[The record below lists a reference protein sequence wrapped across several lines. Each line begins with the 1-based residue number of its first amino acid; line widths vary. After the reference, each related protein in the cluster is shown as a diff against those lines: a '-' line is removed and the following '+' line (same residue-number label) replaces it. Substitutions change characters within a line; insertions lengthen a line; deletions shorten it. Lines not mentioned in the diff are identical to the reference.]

1 MKNIKKLLIVVM
13 LVLTLFSAVGVNN
26 VYAGGK
32 GGGKNDDA
40 VQNETDDSK
49 GNSGNTGSG
58 TAVCAGVTVPPQ
70 LTGIVSLVINI
81 IKIGVPIILV
91 VLGMIDMGKA
101 VASQKEDE
109 IKKGQKILLSRCIAA
124 GITFFVVAIVQLL
137 VGLVT
142 KGTKQATGESD
153 DIWSKCICHF
163 FDACAK

>member
-1 MKNIKKLLIVVM
+1 MKNVKKLLIVVM

-26 VYAGGK
+26 VYADGQ
-32 GGGKNDDA
+32 DI
-40 VQNETDDSK
+40 
-49 GNSGNTGSG
+49 SGNKGSSG
-58 TAVCAGVTVPPQ
+58 TAVCAGVTVPTQ

-137 VGLVT
+137 FSIVNG
-142 KGTKQATGESD
+142 GTEGDST
-153 DIWSKCICHF
+153 WNCIDKF
-163 FDACAK
+163 VNGVNGVKE

>member
-1 MKNIKKLLIVVM
+1 MKNVKKLLIVVM
-13 LVLTLFSAVGVNN
+13 LVLTLFSVVGVNN
-26 VYAGGK
+26 VYADTTSTPA
-32 GGGKNDDA
+32 N
-40 VQNETDDSK
+40 
-49 GNSGNTGSG
+49 
-58 TAVCAGVTVPPQ
+58 CAGVEVPTQ

-142 KGTKQATGESD
+142 KGTAQATGETD
-153 DIWSKCICHF
+153 DIWSNCICHF
-163 FDACAK
+163 FDACAQ

>member
-1 MKNIKKLLIVVM
+1 MKNVKKLLIVVM

-26 VYAGGK
+26 VYAGGEKPNIVVNDGNK
-32 GGGKNDDA
+32 G
-40 VQNETDDSK
+40 S
-49 GNSGNTGSG
+49 SG
-58 TAVCAGVTVPPQ
+58 TAVCAGVTVPTQ

-142 KGTKQATGESD
+142 KGTAQATGEKD
-153 DIWSKCICHF
+153 DIWSNCICHF
-163 FDACAK
+163 FDACVQ

>member
-1 MKNIKKLLIVVM
+1 MKNVKKLLIVVM

-26 VYAGGK
+26 VYAE
-32 GGGKNDDA
+32 N
-40 VQNETDDSK
+40 T
-49 GNSGNTGSG
+49 TGSNSV
-58 TAVCAGVTVPPQ
+58 AVCAGVNVPTQ

-142 KGTKQATGESD
+142 KDTAQATGGTD
-153 DIWSKCICHF
+153 DIWSNCICHF
-163 FDACAK
+163 FDACSNE